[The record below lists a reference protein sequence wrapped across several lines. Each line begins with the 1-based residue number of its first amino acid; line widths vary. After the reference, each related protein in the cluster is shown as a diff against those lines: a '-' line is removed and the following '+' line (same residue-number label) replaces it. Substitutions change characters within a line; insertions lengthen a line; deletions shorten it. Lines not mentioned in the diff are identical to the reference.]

1 MQRRTHTDQIPQ
13 PDRTSSDLR
22 PPFLLCLL
30 YRLISSSLTFSSSLP
45 TSFHS
50 LSIHQPSFPPS
61 SSHPPVGVFVMEQ
74 QEWFPC
80 FFSPL
85 GYLHRGVG
93 GWEFLPESR
102 TEGILCWSEGQR
114 EGGEKERVGWVGTIG
129 GGETRMR
136 QIQVKALCAGTR
148 IKCRNPE
155 HTLGFYIHVMVKKE
169 FNWG

>member
-13 PDRTSSDLR
+13 PDRTSSNLR
-22 PPFLLCLL
+22 PPFLLYLL

-85 GYLHRGVG
+85 GYLYRGVG

-114 EGGEKERVGWVGTIG
+114 EGGEKERVGWVGTIRG
-129 GGETRMR
+129 GGDENATDTGKSFVCRY
-136 QIQVKALCAGTR
+136 QNQVQESGA
-148 IKCRNPE
+148 
-155 HTLGFYIHVMVKKE
+155 HTGFLYPCDGQERV
-169 FNWG
+169 